1 LAVLLAA
8 PLLSDLLWPI
18 FLLLGWETVRVDPT
32 RTRFT
37 PFDFVS
43 YPWSHS
49 LLMCAVWAALFAA
62 IYYWATRYR
71 PGTVAVVIGAL
82 SHWLLDW
89 ITHVPDMP
97 LYPGGRKLGLGLWN
111 SVAGTVSV
119 EIAMFAVAVWL
130 YVSATRPRD
139 RIGRYAFL
147 AYIALLLA
155 SYLRN
160 AFSSE
165 LPHSVKAEIAWP
177 GLIGGIVMLVWAW

>member
-1 LAVLLAA
+1 
-8 PLLSDLLWPI
+8 
-18 FLLLGWETVRVDPT
+18 
-32 RTRFT
+32 
-37 PFDFVS
+37 
-43 YPWSHS
+43 
-49 LLMCAVWAALFAA
+49 
-62 IYYWATRYR
+62 
-71 PGTVAVVIGAL
+71 
-82 SHWLLDW
+82 
-89 ITHVPDMP
+89 
-97 LYPGGRKLGLGLWN
+97 
-111 SVAGTVSV
+111 
-119 EIAMFAVAVWL
+119 MFAVAVWL